1 MRDSVGGEGGWVG
14 AGEGAVEGGAEGF
27 VGFWGL
33 VRIGLVE
40 GWTLGGSYVVLRMG
54 GRGYEMTVLTDS
66 GWVEASLWL
75 VTALVQVS
83 NALRKVVVGRC
94 GRSVAYKRVQHW
106 TSSHPVLSRLRKKS
120 S

>member
-40 GWTLGGSYVVLRMG
+40 GWTLGGSYVVSRMG
-54 GRGYEMTVLTDS
+54 GQGYEMIVLRGS
-66 GWVEASLWL
+66 GWVGPSLWL
-75 VTALVQVS
+75 VKVLIQVL
-83 NALRKVVVGRC
+83 NVLRKVVVGRRR
-94 GRSVAYKRVQHW
+94 RSAVCERVHYW
-106 TSSHPVLSRLRKKS
+106 AHGKLFRFRMDTS
-120 S
+120 